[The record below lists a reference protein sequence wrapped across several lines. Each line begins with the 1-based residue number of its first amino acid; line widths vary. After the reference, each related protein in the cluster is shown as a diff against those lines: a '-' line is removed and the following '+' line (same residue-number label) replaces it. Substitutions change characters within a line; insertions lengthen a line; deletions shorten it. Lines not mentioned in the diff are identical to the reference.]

1 MILFSLLLSSLS
13 RSTNTGGSASP
24 SFLPSS
30 GSLTSMVSSGSRLV
44 SSSEEWNSL
53 VCVVHSFSWLNV
65 SLLCLFYH
73 PAGRDKGAYYHELFL
88 RSKSFLSRRI
98 QRTKIK
104 GEGARKPSSPETE
117 PDFYNASSTPFLPPT
132 RGPSKS
138 HRFSNSM
145 QPSGPI
151 MNLVGS
157 MSLQQLLAS
166 PAFISSHMQ
175 QQAHHVRNP
184 PQVSLISRLKEYQA
198 QVHHEQLRMLP
209 LHQPMQGLASFR
221 QHCMPIVH
229 EYPVNSTSM
238 AIALALSRVN
248 QNPTGFAGS
257 PDFWR

>member
-1 MILFSLLLSSLS
+1 M
-13 RSTNTGGSASP
+13 
-24 SFLPSS
+24 
-30 GSLTSMVSSGSRLV
+30 
-44 SSSEEWNSL
+44 
-53 VCVVHSFSWLNV
+53 
-65 SLLCLFYH
+65 LLCLFYH
-73 PAGRDKGAYYHELFL
+73 LAGPDKGAYYHELFL
-88 RSKSFLSRRI
+88 RSKPFLSRRI

-117 PDFYNASSTPFLPPT
+117 PNFYNARNTPYLPPT

-138 HRFSNSM
+138 HRFSNTM

-175 QQAHHVRNP
+175 QQQAHLARNP

-198 QVHHEQLRMLP
+198 QVHHEQLRTLP
-209 LHQPMQGLASFR
+209 LYQPMQGLANFG
-221 QHCMPIVH
+221 QHSMPMLH

-238 AIALALSRVN
+238 SMALALSRA
-248 QNPTGFAGS
+248 QHNPTGFAGS